1 MIGDPKK
8 RSKTDQNWPKM
19 IKKRQ
24 KTRKSVKNRVFH
36 GFSWKR
42 SFIIP
47 HKRYRK
53 CPIFSYKLDGYQSV
67 WGHIWVTPGI
77 FGENTSFL
85 RFLTVLTKTQNLGY
99 SLALKFLYPKV
110 PKVTYFDQN
119 RQFWHLNREFVRD
132 KSHFRQKR
140 HFGPKPLTNLL
151 YNVKNVQK
159 WSNLT
164 PRWPPK
170 TMPKASKMAFLAKN
184 VGFPYSSPSL
194 SQNCQRMRFF
204 GWEGDA

>member
-47 HKRYRK
+47 HGRYRK
-53 CPIFSYKLDGYQSV
+53 WPIFSYKLDGYQSV

-77 FGENTSFL
+77 FGENTGFL
-85 RFLTVLTKTQNLGY
+85 RFLTILTKTQNLGY

-110 PKVTYFDQN
+110 RKVTYFDQN
-119 RQFWHLNREFVRD
+119 RQFWHLYRRFVRL
-132 KSHFRQKR
+132 KGHFRQKR

-151 YNVKNVQK
+151 YDVKNVQK

-164 PRWPPK
+164 LRWPRKPCQNHQK
-170 TMPKASKMAFLAKN
+170 WSFLTKSG
-184 VGFPYSSPSL
+184 VFPYSTPSL
-194 SQNCQRMRFF
+194 SRNCQKMRFS
-204 GWEGDA
+204 GGEGDA